1 MSDPTRSPLADAHL
15 SQGAVLAEYHGAL
28 VPGRYDDPKAEYRA
42 VRHAAGIFDFSFR
55 ARFAA
60 RGPDRV
66 SFLHNMLTN
75 DVRSLGPGR
84 GMYAALLDVKGHI
97 LADLRV

>member
-1 MSDPTRSPLADAHL
+1 MPDPTRSPLADYHL
-15 SQGAVLAEYHGAL
+15 SQGAALGAYHGAL
-28 VPGRYDDPKAEYRA
+28 VPTWYAASKAEYQA
-42 VRHAAGIFDFSFR
+42 VRSAAGLFDFSFR

-75 DVRSLGPGR
+75 DVKSLGPGQ

-97 LADLRV
+97 LAA